1 MNPLHAYFQVINDSE
16 HPLIPLFYCVGLITR
31 SSVKRLLHG
40 TKTITSIIN
49 DNNAN
54 FSKKS
59 DQKLQFLFDS
69 FLPVSVIVCPVQE
82 SFDATSS
89 NEAHTI
95 K

>member
-1 MNPLHAYFQVINDSE
+1 MKEQKQVIKTWERKNHTISPNDD
-16 HPLIPLFYCVGLITR
+16 
-31 SSVKRLLHG
+31 G
-40 TKTITSIIN
+40 TKTIASIIN

-82 SFDATSS
+82 SFDANSS
-89 NEAHTI
+89 NEAHTM